1 MCKNYIYATAFWKD
15 MKIYIQLH
23 IPVLCSEH
31 LSLFRPLQTPASEQG
46 AYPPS
51 QVCQLDVFSDLPTI
65 GTHGKK
71 NARCCQCQDTAAEQ
85 SCELCPWSWMIF
97 FTSLKWLENSKEILL
112 GIKMCQKEK
121 HGFAV
126 AIIRLF
132 CCNDSCFV
140 LQSVG
145 HEWVLTSP

>member
-1 MCKNYIYATAFWKD
+1 

-23 IPVLCSEH
+23 IPILCSEH

-71 NARCCQCQDTAAEQ
+71 MQDAASAR
-85 SCELCPWSWMIF
+85 
-97 FTSLKWLENSKEILL
+97 ILL
-112 GIKMCQKEK
+112 QNR
-121 HGFAV
+121 V
-126 AIIRLF
+126 V
-132 CCNDSCFV
+132 SFV
-140 LQSVG
+140 HDPG
-145 HEWVLTSP
+145 